1 MGAASGFSLDR
12 NWVVSKDEA
21 VTPKEFEDYVS
32 FVIGQLDCF
41 KSGTVSRNRRFPG
54 VRQPGEYEVD
64 IALNAKIDG
73 VIDFFLIVECKNWSR
88 PIDRPVVQKFEQTK
102 QALSAQKAAIV
113 SPIGFTGEAIDVANA
128 LGIAL
133 WVVAESKSS
142 LTVISGLG
150 PSQAATEKLDRRLSE
165 LAEIGFDPLR
175 PETDETGGVRPA
187 PFLPGLSPILVE
199 ARGSRESSVQA
210 PFRLFSAQRVS
221 GSGTA
226 GESCRPGLD
235 PQMAMTEVAD
245 EVLRLKFG
253 AGR

>member
-1 MGAASGFSLDR
+1 M
-12 NWVVSKDEA
+12 
-21 VTPKEFEDYVS
+21 TPREFEDYVS

-64 IALNAKIDG
+64 IALNVKIDG
-73 VIDFFLIVECKNWSR
+73 VIDFLLIVECKNWSR
-88 PIDRPVVQKFEQTK
+88 PIDRPVIQKFEQTK

-113 SPIGFTGEAIDVANA
+113 SPIGFTGEAIDVARA

-142 LTVISGLG
+142 LIVISGLG

-175 PETDETGGVRPA
+175 PETDEAGGERRA
-187 PFLPGLSPILVE
+187 SYLPGLNPVLVAAGESKQSPLH
-199 ARGSRESSVQA
+199 A
-210 PFRLFSAQRVS
+210 PFPLFTARRIS
-221 GSGTA
+221 GSGTT

-235 PQMAMTEVAD
+235 PQMAMTEIAN
-245 EVLRLKFG
+245 EVLRFKFE
-253 AGR
+253 AGQ